1 MNDLYDYRRAPDRLR
16 VQFEAARSAGSW
28 MPWAGAAL
36 AVLLVGGIGAWVFAS
51 MGLEGLLAL
60 PPLALGGGI
69 AAILAPGIA
78 LICAGVMARESA
90 RSTQANAVVL
100 ASARML
106 LEPAE
111 HARSEVVSIA
121 EAISSQTDAVNRSLA
136 DARGRL
142 DQLKHDIDSS
152 VTAALKACEI
162 VRTDS
167 EVLVNRM
174 SAERQSMAQLAE
186 SLRNQSESLAKAIP
200 RHAQMMSD
208 AARTAQEQV
217 GAAEA
222 SLDRRLKELED
233 TAAKLSHR
241 IDQLD
246 TMGAESRK
254 RAQNLG
260 TALMRLDEQL
270 MQSTRMVE
278 AATKAGELASAATK
292 STAETLRDAVSD
304 ALGSALKATETINA
318 RAAQAAED
326 AQLAMSRLK
335 EAGLHAETTTRAAS
349 LAAKAQADET
359 EQRINQLSEFLFRA
373 ATKATNAAE
382 AGLERARE
390 RIEQASLLI
399 GQIQAKE
406 EPRASIDDMI
416 LEPATPVP
424 APPSRPAPPAASPP
438 ARVTAPPSP
447 AESDALI
454 LDQRAPPDPRM
465 ETLRPPAPKPTA
477 SAGFPAAMRDA
488 GATDEQVLRHI
499 ESLRRP
505 IAPPEPAR
513 PAAPDHLSSHG
524 PLLGETQRNGALS
537 WRDLLTG
544 IEEVP
549 EQARDKHAGQMID
562 RLDRAGIRL
571 GIVKASDLRRIA
583 SAAHQGERQRR
594 RAIRDVAPAEIQRVS
609 RLLDTDR
616 DLQVAA
622 QSFVTAEEPDA
633 LRVLASSERARE
645 DAHPRLSAYLL
656 LDAALG
662 QAI

>member
-36 AVLLVGGIGAWVFAS
+36 AVLLVGGIGAWVLAS
-51 MGLEGLLAL
+51 MGIEGLLAL

-121 EAISSQTDAVNRSLA
+121 EAIASQTDAVNRSLA

-167 EVLVNRM
+167 EVLVSRM
-174 SAERQSMAQLAE
+174 GAERQSMSQLAE

-233 TAAKLSHR
+233 TAAKLSQR

-270 MQSTRMVE
+270 TQSTRMVE

-292 STAETLRDAVSD
+292 STAESLRDAVSD
-304 ALGSALKATETINA
+304 ALASALKATETINA

-335 EAGLHAETTTRAAS
+335 DAGLQAETTTRAAS

-382 AGLERARE
+382 AGLERARS

-399 GQIQAKE
+399 GQIQTTE
-406 EPRASIDDMI
+406 ETRTSIDDMI
-416 LEPATPVP
+416 LEPAAPIP
-424 APPSRPAPPAASPP
+424 APSPRPAAPAAAPPARA
-438 ARVTAPPSP
+438 TAPPP
-447 AESDALI
+447 RAESDALI
-454 LDQRAPPDPRM
+454 LDQRAPPEPHM

-477 SAGFPAAMRDA
+477 SGGFPSAMRDV

-499 ESLRRP
+499 ESLRQP
-505 IAPPEPAR
+505 MATPEPVR
-513 PAAPDHLSSHG
+513 RAAPDHHSSHG
-524 PLLGETQRNGALS
+524 PLLGETHRNGALS

-549 EQARDKHAGQMID
+549 EQARDTELTMRCRLPHAETVHG
-562 RLDRAGIRL
+562 
-571 GIVKASDLRRIA
+571 KDLCRVLLQPSQIPA
-583 SAAHQGERQRR
+583 K
-594 RAIRDVAPAEIQRVS
+594 VAMA
-609 RLLDTDR
+609 RLLDSQPASVQSSTVEVR
-616 DLQVAA
+616 PMLDL
-622 QSFVTAEEPDA
+622 
-633 LRVLASSERARE
+633 
-645 DAHPRLSAYLL
+645 
-656 LDAALG
+656 
-662 QAI
+662 